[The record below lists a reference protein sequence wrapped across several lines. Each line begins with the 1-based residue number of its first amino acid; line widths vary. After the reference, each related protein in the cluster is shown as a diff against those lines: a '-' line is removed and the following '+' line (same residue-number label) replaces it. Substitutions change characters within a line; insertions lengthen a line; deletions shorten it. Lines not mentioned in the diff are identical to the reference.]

1 MNMTMSAKSSPL
13 SRLGRALALLSCA
26 ALCGCNFLRNEF
38 LALDRSAPQKAPQ
51 TGVDSHP

>member
-1 MNMTMSAKSSPL
+1 MNAPMPPQSSPM

-38 LALDRSAPQKAPQ
+38 LALDRAAPKAVEV
-51 TGVDSHP
+51 TGVDSNP